1 MRTAG
6 HSSHSSSGPQWTKFV
21 MTVCSAYALAAITL
35 SLTTLIALTHI
46 GAHWSSQHQQ
56 LATLLS
62 LAGSAAVMLLPT
74 TIVVIRQLRSAR
86 RAQTGTPKLQFPVF
100 RSVAMAYGITLLA
113 SGVMSFAVIL
123 PQRDLHRAP
132 TKHQARAEIEA
143 EGYLKEHHAE
153 VAWNAF
159 ARAFDDEKTPP
170 HLRDEIASGLL
181 RQPKEAQCV
190 ASDTWRTEGVQCYQN
205 YFTSQPMRFFI
216 KAPIYVEMRDNAPP
230 SEPAAP
236 EAVSAHVQVQGV
248 FVSAAAGESE

>member
-6 HSSHSSSGPQWTKFV
+6 HSSHSRSGPQWTKFV
-21 MTVCSAYALAAITL
+21 MAVYSAYALATIAL
-35 SLTTLIALTHI
+35 SLATLIALTHI
-46 GAHWSSQHQQ
+46 GAHWSPQHQQ
-56 LATLLS
+56 LAALLT

-86 RAQTGTPKLQFPVF
+86 RAQTETPKLQFPIL
-100 RSVAMAYGITLLA
+100 RSIALAYGITLLA
-113 SGVMSFAVIL
+113 SGLGAFAVIL

-132 TKHQARAEIEA
+132 TQHQARAEIEA
-143 EGYLKEHHAE
+143 ERYLKEHHAK
-153 VAWNAF
+153 VAQNAF

-170 HLRDEIASGLL
+170 HLRVEIANGLL
-181 RQPKEAQCV
+181 RNPKGSICV
-190 ASDTWRTEGVQCYQN
+190 AGETWRTDGVQCIQN
-205 YFTSQPMRFFI
+205 YFTSQPRRFFV